1 VLCKKMYAPY
11 SSLAV
16 LDYPFEY
23 SGEMLWAIKESSIL
37 KCCLLKKTNFKQLSF
52 TDNSDN
58 KVHLSIEEYES
69 SGRNSSPIENFLNK
83 TNSPW
88 GVWNHSHPNKSIGN
102 CIGGYK
108 SKLVLVDCLEK
119 LPFVCERY

>member
-1 VLCKKMYAPY
+1 MCKKLYPPY
-11 SSLAV
+11 SALVV

-23 SGEMLWAIKESSIL
+23 SGAMLWAIKASSIYYAV
-37 KCCLLKKTNFKQLSF
+37 CSRKTNFKQFNS
-52 TDNSDN
+52 TGNSDN

-69 SGRNSSPIENFLNK
+69 SGRNSSSPINNFLNE

-102 CIGGYK
+102 CIGSYQ

-119 LPFVCERY
+119 LPFVCER